1 MSVPFRRFPVLAAL
15 FSLAWGGLALAAA
28 QPSAPGAAS
37 ADDPRTILDRVYSVA
52 QAERGEAIFKRA
64 CTGCHAATEF
74 AGGMVASH
82 WEGGNVNDVYDVIS
96 KYMPANDP
104 GSLKP
109 EESAAVIAFF
119 LHMDGYPVGLDDLP
133 GDPAVLGKIG
143 IVPNP
148 K

>member
-1 MSVPFRRFPVLAAL
+1 MSGAFSRRFRRITTTLL
-15 FSLAWGGLALAAA
+15 LAWSALALTAARG
-28 QPSAPGAAS
+28 GAA
-37 ADDPRTILDRVYSVA
+37 ADDPKTILDRVYSVA
-52 QAERGEAIFKRA
+52 QAERGESLFKRS
-64 CTGCHAATEF
+64 CTGCHAATDF

-82 WEGGNVNDVYDVIS
+82 WEAGTVGDIFEIIA

-109 EESAAVIAFF
+109 QEAADIIAFF
-119 LHMDGYPVGLDDLP
+119 LHMDGYPVGYDDLP
-133 GDPAVLGKIG
+133 GSADVLEKIG

>member
-1 MSVPFRRFPVLAAL
+1 MTLP
-15 FSLAWGGLALAAA
+15 LAWIAGVTLAFTGPPPLHAA
-28 QPSAPGAAS
+28 P
-37 ADDPRTILDRVYSVA
+37 DDPRTILDRVYSVA
-52 QAERGEAIFKRA
+52 QAERGESLFKRS
-64 CTGCHAATEF
+64 CTSCHAATDF

-82 WEGGNVNDVYDVIS
+82 WEGGTLGDIYEVIV

-109 EESAAVIAFF
+109 QEAADIISFF
-119 LHMDGYPVGLDDLP
+119 LRMDGYPVGYNDLP
-133 GDPAVLGKIG
+133 GDPDVLAKTG

>member
-1 MSVPFRRFPVLAAL
+1 MSGALFRPFRLL
-15 FSLAWGGLALAAA
+15 TTTLLLAWSGLALTA
-28 QPSAPGAAS
+28 APGGAR
-37 ADDPRTILDRVYSVA
+37 ADDPKTILDRVYSVA
-52 QAERGEAIFKRA
+52 QAERGASLFKRS
-64 CTGCHAATEF
+64 CTGCHAATDF

-82 WEGGNVNDVYDVIS
+82 WEGGAAVDLYDIIA

-109 EESAAVIAFF
+109 QEAADIIAFF
-119 LHMDGYPVGLDDLP
+119 LHMDGYPVGYDDLP
-133 GDPAVLGKIG
+133 GDPDILATIA